1 MFRGGQPTRVDEKGR
16 LKIPA
21 NFKREIDE
29 KFDARFYITSLDGK
43 VAKLYPLQVW
53 EEIEAK
59 LEKKPDLDPAK
70 ELFLERTNYY
80 GQEVEMD
87 AQGRVLLPALL
98 RDSAELK
105 AEVMVVGTQR
115 YLEVQNKEAYS
126 KRAERAFTPEDR
138 ALLAT
143 LGI

>member
-1 MFRGGQPTRVDEKGR
+1 MFRGGQQTRVDEKGR

-21 NFKREIDE
+21 SFKREIDE
-29 KFDARFYITSLDGK
+29 RFDARFYITSLDGRI
-43 VAKLYPLQVW
+43 AKLYPLQVW

-105 AEVMVVGTQR
+105 A
-115 YLEVQNKEAYS
+115 
-126 KRAERAFTPEDR
+126 
-138 ALLAT
+138 
-143 LGI
+143 

>member
-1 MFRGGQPTRVDEKGR
+1 MFRGSQPTRVDEKGR

-21 NFKREIDE
+21 SFKREIDE
-29 KFDARFYITSLDGK
+29 KFDARFYITSLDGRI
-43 VAKLYPLQVW
+43 AKLYPLQVW

-126 KRAERAFTPEDR
+126 KRAERAFTPEDK

-143 LGI
+143 LRI

>member
-1 MFRGGQPTRVDEKGR
+1 MFRGGQQTRVDEKGR

-21 NFKREIDE
+21 SFKREIDE
-29 KFDARFYITSLDGK
+29 RFDARFYITSLDGRI
-43 VAKLYPLQVW
+43 AKLYPLQVW

-126 KRAERAFTPEDR
+126 KRAERPFTPEDK

>member
-21 NFKREIDE
+21 SFKREIDE
-29 KFDARFYITSLDGK
+29 KFDARFYITSLDGR

-87 AQGRVLLPALL
+87 GQGRVLLPALL
-98 RDSAELK
+98 RDSADLK

-126 KRAERAFTPEDR
+126 KRAERPFTPEDK

>member
-1 MFRGGQPTRVDEKGR
+1 MFRGGQQTRVDEKGR
-16 LKIPA
+16 LKVPA

-29 KFDARFYITSLDGK
+29 KFDARFYITSLDGR

-59 LEKKPDLDPAK
+59 LEKIPDFEPAK
-70 ELFLERTNYY
+70 ELFLDRTNYY

-98 RDSAELK
+98 RESANLV
-105 AEVMVVGTQR
+105 AEVVVVGVQR
-115 YLEVQNKEAYS
+115 HLEVENKEAYS
-126 KRAERAFTPEDR
+126 KRAERPFTPEDK

-143 LGI
+143 LRI

>member
-21 NFKREIDE
+21 NFKHEIDE
-29 KFDARFYITSLDGK
+29 KYGAQFYITSLNGR
-43 VAKLYPLQVW
+43 VAKIYPLEVW

-70 ELFLERTNYY
+70 RLFLERTNYY

-87 AQGRVLLPALL
+87 AQGRVLLPGLL
-98 RDSAELK
+98 RDSADLK
-105 AEVMVVGTQR
+105 AEVIVTGSLR
-115 YLEVQNKEAYS
+115 YLEVENKEAYS
-126 KRAERAFTPEDR
+126 KRVGRQFTPEDEE
-138 ALLAT
+138 LLAQ